1 MVNEAEKYKEED
13 EKQRDRI
20 AAKNE
25 LESYAFNL
33 KATVEDDKMKGK
45 ISDEDRATIA
55 NKTKEVLNWL
65 ESNQVK
71 FVSKS
76 WCKNDIGLSSSQL
89 AKSLFLQFEYHITS
103 TVRLRT
109 PRRIG
114 YRNTSQRVAVTI

>member
-25 LESYAFNL
+25 LESHVFNL
-33 KATVEDDKMKGK
+33 KATVEDDKIKGN

-55 NKTKEVLNWL
+55 NKTKEVLDWL

-71 FVSKS
+71 SDSKS
-76 WCKNDIGLSSSQL
+76 WRKNDTGLSSSQL
-89 AKSLFLQFEYHITS
+89 AKSLFLENKCHNFYS
-103 TVRLRT
+103 TLENSGRT
-109 PRRIG
+109 G
-114 YRNTSQRVAVTI
+114 YRNTFQRVVSTM